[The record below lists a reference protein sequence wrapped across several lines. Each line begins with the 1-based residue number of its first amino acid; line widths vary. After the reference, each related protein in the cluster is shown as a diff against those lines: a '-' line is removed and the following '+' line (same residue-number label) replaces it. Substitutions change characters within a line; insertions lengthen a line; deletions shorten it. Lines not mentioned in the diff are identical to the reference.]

1 VVQLRTQR
9 RHQRLRCARRRSA
22 RPDVASGGDGGT
34 SAAAPVHGGVPCAL
48 HTYHTQ
54 SNTARRS
61 PHERRVFSK
70 LAKPAH
76 HHTLH
81 AVQKK
86 LKDSAERLT
95 VQRSLSRRGSALSAA
110 AIVVHRWLT
119 GAREEAGALR
129 GHRQQRSARR
139 GCVHTQLGNVSARST
154 HTPSRMRAMH
164 ITHMHHTSARF
175 LPAAAAGAVRQRSKA
190 LAQAPQSTPI
200 SWACWD
206 CRRLAPPQ
214 LSLAGC

>member
-1 VVQLRTQR
+1 MRTAHIPHTEQ
-9 RHQRLRCARRRSA
+9 HCTAIPARAARVLKASKARAPPHTPRS
-22 RPDVASGGDGGT
+22 S
-34 SAAAPVHGGVPCAL
+34 
-48 HTYHTQ
+48 
-54 SNTARRS
+54 
-61 PHERRVFSK
+61 
-70 LAKPAH
+70 
-76 HHTLH
+76 
-81 AVQKK
+81 KK

-119 GAREEAGALR
+119 GAREEASALR

-139 GCVHTQLGNVSARST
+139 GCVHTQLGNVTARST

-175 LPAAAAGAVRQRSKA
+175 LPAVAAGAVRQRSEA
-190 LAQAPQSTPI
+190 LAQAPQNTP
-200 SWACWD
+200 SSGACWD